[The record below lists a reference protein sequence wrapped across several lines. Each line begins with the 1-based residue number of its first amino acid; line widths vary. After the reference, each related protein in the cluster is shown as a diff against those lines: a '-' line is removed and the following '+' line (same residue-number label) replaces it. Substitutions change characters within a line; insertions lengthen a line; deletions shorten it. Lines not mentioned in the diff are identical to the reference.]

1 MNEDKLVELIEIQR
15 DMLRWVKFTSIPQL
29 KRTLETVLVTDLDKR
44 AYEMTDG
51 VATTRAIASALNLG
65 KTTVGS
71 KWAKWTQIGI
81 VERLAS
87 GQCRRIC
94 SLAEVG
100 MEVPETVSV
109 PAESTTESEGEA
121 N

>member
-1 MNEDKLVELIEIQR
+1 MNEDKLSELIEIQR
-15 DMLRWVKFTSIPQL
+15 DMLRWIRFTSIPQL
-29 KRTLETVLVTDLDKR
+29 KRTLETVLATDLDKR
-44 AYEMTDG
+44 AFEMTDG
-51 VATTRAIASALNLG
+51 VATTRAIAGALNLG

-100 MEVPETVSV
+100 IEVQQLAGAS
-109 PAESTTESEGEA
+109 AESPGEPQSEVG
-121 N
+121 